1 LSAILYVEQP
11 VGTGFS
17 QGVPNIQAR
26 RHAAR
31 TRCGLDTDETQDE
44 NGLAEQL
51 VGFLSQFLDV
61 FEELKGNKLYL
72 TGESVRPFVPLAYLC

>member
-17 QGVPNIQAR
+17 KGVPNIQAR

-31 TRCGLDTDETQDE
+31 MRRRPNADESQDE
-44 NGLAEQL
+44 NGLSEQL

-72 TGESVRPFVPLAYLC
+72 TGESVRPFVPLAYFF